1 MTYTYYHIDSDWF
14 YDHTFETLEEV
25 NYTIKYT
32 WENDLDDE
40 DREYFGTFENFLR
53 SLDVYE
59 CTEKPISLI

>member
-1 MTYTYYHIDSDWF
+1 MTYTYYHIDSDWV

-25 NYTIKYT
+25 NYTLKYT

-40 DREYFGTFENFLR
+40 DREYFGTFESFLS